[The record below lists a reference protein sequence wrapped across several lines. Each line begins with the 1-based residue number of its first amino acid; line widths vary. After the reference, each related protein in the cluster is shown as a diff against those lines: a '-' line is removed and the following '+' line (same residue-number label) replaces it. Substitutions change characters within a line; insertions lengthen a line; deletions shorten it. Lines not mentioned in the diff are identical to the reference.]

1 MKKIGL
7 ILVGLQLVILP
18 FQGLGADIFS
28 ATSGSWSTASTWI
41 GGVVPGMGDNVTIQ
55 SGHTVTVSTG
65 SKACNDLMVQSGG
78 ALLANSSSGNP
89 RYIDVYGSI
98 TCHGTIGNGT
108 TYDVLSF
115 SIEGDTCVI
124 GGTGT
129 FNAARIKKTQTAF
142 TESTL
147 ILHMNVILRYGGTAL
162 FDEKPGTR
170 FFVVVDSGFTL
181 NLAGNDPLGGGLS
194 IDGTAGNGGTI
205 GGSVTVNGILI
216 VTGKL
221 FLTTNNTVTA
231 YPVSFTIGANGIAS
245 VDSVVCTASGAAGHS
260 LTIANGGKLNLTG
273 SDWGAYSNT
282 NNTYAFLSGSI
293 VEFSGSAP
301 QTVAA
306 PANYSHLTISGSGV
320 KSIQSALQVNG
331 NLTIQNGASLSVDP
345 GKTLTVSGDLILGG
359 NECLILESP
368 SDSTP
373 AGSFIPVGTVLGSGT
388 IKVERYLTKYQTVSD
403 ARYHMLS
410 SPVIGQQIQ
419 PGFVTNPPS
428 AGDDFYRYDEP
439 QTCWINSKS
448 ASGEWN
454 TAFQP
459 SDDRTFLTGR
469 GYLVAYPIDGI
480 RNFSGFPNTGNI
492 SRSVSYTPGAFE
504 GYNLVGNPYQ
514 SALNGDIDIWTKS
527 NVMDAIWVWDGT
539 AGNYRTWNG
548 NTGTLQGGIIP
559 AMQGFFICATASSPS
574 LTIPATSRLHHTQS
588 FYKQL
593 VQGTLFMEIFSGGMN
608 DGTVLCVKDSQ
619 NSRIADVPRM
629 DGYSE
634 APGIWT
640 IKDEIPL
647 SIHEIQWNGDDI
659 TIPIGIKA
667 GMDGDH
673 LLRFTGALTFPG
685 NISVELEDKTAGT
698 RTDVKIHSELTLP
711 FNQGSYTDRFV
722 LHLRTPSSTEYI
734 NPLDNVQLYATGNSL
749 YIKGLD
755 DPYHPATLVLYDLS
769 GHELRKVICTQEFR
783 VALDDLSAG
792 IYIAM
797 LTCNNHYLTLKIY
810 VGHENK

>member
-345 GKTLTVSGDLILGG
+345 GKTLTVS
-359 NECLILESP
+359 
-368 SDSTP
+368 
-373 AGSFIPVGTVLGSGT
+373 
-388 IKVERYLTKYQTVSD
+388 
-403 ARYHMLS
+403 
-410 SPVIGQQIQ
+410 
-419 PGFVTNPPS
+419 
-428 AGDDFYRYDEP
+428 
-439 QTCWINSKS
+439 
-448 ASGEWN
+448 
-454 TAFQP
+454 
-459 SDDRTFLTGR
+459 
-469 GYLVAYPIDGI
+469 
-480 RNFSGFPNTGNI
+480 
-492 SRSVSYTPGAFE
+492 
-504 GYNLVGNPYQ
+504 
-514 SALNGDIDIWTKS
+514 
-527 NVMDAIWVWDGT
+527 
-539 AGNYRTWNG
+539 
-548 NTGTLQGGIIP
+548 
-559 AMQGFFICATASSPS
+559 
-574 LTIPATSRLHHTQS
+574 
-588 FYKQL
+588 
-593 VQGTLFMEIFSGGMN
+593 
-608 DGTVLCVKDSQ
+608 
-619 NSRIADVPRM
+619 
-629 DGYSE
+629 
-634 APGIWT
+634 
-640 IKDEIPL
+640 
-647 SIHEIQWNGDDI
+647 
-659 TIPIGIKA
+659 
-667 GMDGDH
+667 
-673 LLRFTGALTFPG
+673 
-685 NISVELEDKTAGT
+685 
-698 RTDVKIHSELTLP
+698 
-711 FNQGSYTDRFV
+711 
-722 LHLRTPSSTEYI
+722 
-734 NPLDNVQLYATGNSL
+734 
-749 YIKGLD
+749 
-755 DPYHPATLVLYDLS
+755 
-769 GHELRKVICTQEFR
+769 
-783 VALDDLSAG
+783 
-792 IYIAM
+792 
-797 LTCNNHYLTLKIY
+797 
-810 VGHENK
+810 